1 MVFYS
6 PHPPIR
12 QKRVN
17 ACISDAFY
25 RELFMNPCLS
35 GWSRGEQ
42 KHEYMHLCHRV
53 LSRSQLNALGKLR
66 EAGIITRN
74 LVVLP
79 NTSNISL
86 ANNGTHISLG
96 IRKLTALLQDPD
108 SGFTNRDEKYL
119 GDLALKINEHFLPLF
134 VGTYSATPYRLE
146 FSEFHPESVLGFLP
160 HELDFTHLR
169 MLWRRW
175 QKKAEMNLFGK
186 SITPFGPAW
195 LDGTR
200 YHVQTPATFPDFR
213 LIDYLVALRSTEKSP
228 ALDGT
233 LHNHDRLKQDLSELG
248 VFDKR
253 MSLYLFNKLREFNVM
268 GFSGFEGRTYSLFYS
283 FEEDMAKAV
292 DLQNLLNALAFKY
305 MAEER
310 VTHADIPDDPFAE
323 SERRQII
330 FGQAIGIP
338 TFFIRWDTEI
348 VFQRMVKTKR
358 VGRRRYPGYLRSITG
373 NIARPPADAQG
384 GCGGPDRNITD
395 V

>member
-1 MVFYS
+1 M
-6 PHPPIR
+6 
-12 QKRVN
+12 
-17 ACISDAFY
+17 
-25 RELFMNPCLS
+25 
-35 GWSRGEQ
+35 
-42 KHEYMHLCHRV
+42 
-53 LSRSQLNALGKLR
+53 
-66 EAGIITRN
+66 
-74 LVVLP
+74 
-79 NTSNISL
+79 
-86 ANNGTHISLG
+86 
-96 IRKLTALLQDPD
+96 
-108 SGFTNRDEKYL
+108 
-119 GDLALKINEHFLPLF
+119 
-134 VGTYSATPYRLE
+134 
-146 FSEFHPESVLGFLP
+146 
-160 HELDFTHLR
+160 
-169 MLWRRW
+169 
-175 QKKAEMNLFGK
+175 
-186 SITPFGPAW
+186 
-195 LDGTR
+195 
-200 YHVQTPATFPDFR
+200 
-213 LIDYLVALRSTEKSP
+213 ALRSTEKSP